1 MKIYRKPVVELIN
14 IECADILAASLE
26 GPKIKVSSESADNTV
41 EALANKQ
48 NGSWGNLWNK

>member
-1 MKIYRKPVVELIN
+1 MKIYIKPVAEPVKM
-14 IECADILAASLE
+14 ECADILAASLE